1 MGVLNQ
7 LLYGPNVAL
16 ALLGG
21 AGVLTMFLALFAA
34 TPSAEVG
41 RKVTGEERRKTTLQ
55 QKIEQANLPITA
67 GEFVKTSAVL
77 AVGTAVLG
85 YVLLRTVTGAALGAM
100 IGPLAYWGYLGGKR
114 DGTRR
119 AYQEALA
126 RVATIARD
134 VIGRGGSLKET
145 ITAVAQRGPRV
156 VQEDFREASMV
167 LASGRPLEK
176 ALEPLGERRR
186 DPILAMLVEILLVHR
201 EHGGRVKTV
210 LERLASAARRRANV
224 RKRVL
229 AEQAQLRWEARIV
242 SIAPF
247 VMLVIFR
254 FSAPGLV
261 RPYYATTAGEITILI
276 AGLISIVSY
285 ILVMRMGNRPLQIV
299 ESAFVA
305 AEPGT
310 GQASANSRPG
320 GEMARPEGSSPRGA
334 SSLRETPA
342 RMGGMA

>member
-1 MGVLNQ
+1 MGILNQ

-21 AGVLTMFLALFAA
+21 AGVLAMFLALFASA
-34 TPSAEVG
+34 PSVDVG

-67 GEFVKTSAVL
+67 GEFIRTGAIL
-77 AVGTAVLG
+77 AVATGVLG
-85 YVLLRTVTGAALGAM
+85 YVLLRTVTGAALGAA

-114 DGTRR
+114 DRTRR

-126 RVATIARD
+126 RVATIVRD
-134 VIGRGGSLKET
+134 VIGRGGSLNEA
-145 ITAVAQRGPRV
+145 IVAVAQRGPGVTRRDF
-156 VQEDFREASMV
+156 QEAGAALS
-167 LASGRPLEK
+167 SGKPLEE

-186 DPILAMLVEILLVHR
+186 DPILSMLVEILLVHQ
-201 EHGGRVKTV
+201 EHGGRVKAV
-210 LERLASAARRRANV
+210 LERLAAAARRRANV
-224 RKRVL
+224 RKRIL

-247 VMLVIFR
+247 VMLAIFR

-261 RPYYATTAGEITILI
+261 RPYCATAAGEVTILL

-285 ILVMRMGNRPLQIV
+285 VLVMRVGNRPLQIV
-299 ESAFVA
+299 ESVFVA
-305 AEPGT
+305 PEV
-310 GQASANSRPG
+310 GQSGSQRVSGSVDQRASHSPTRRQADSGR
-320 GEMARPEGSSPRGA
+320 EG
-334 SSLRETPA
+334 
-342 RMGGMA
+342 